1 MFTLY
6 FFGSDKCK
14 KCREILISL
23 YENGML
29 NNDIIKFKFINAF
42 ADEYQTFCDEHN
54 VDELPHIKLYDTRN
68 NVILEKIGSFEI
80 EDILDI
86 VKQ

>member
-14 KCREILISL
+14 ECRELLLKL
-23 YENGML
+23 YEKKIL
-29 NNDIIKFKFINAF
+29 NNNIVNFRFIDAF
-42 ADEYQTFCDEHN
+42 ADEHQEFCDEHD
-54 VDELPHIKLYDTRN
+54 VDKLPHILLYDSRN
-68 NVILEKIGSFEI
+68 DIILEKIGMFEI

-86 VKQ
+86 VK